1 MAKRSQTAQIEEVKT
16 LLHQLQRIRFEP
28 ANPDPQDGR
37 EGDSGQA
44 PVRPRTRSAKPFLV
58 GGVAL
63 VLISAAIAG
72 ASLLRDK
79 PGRQNRDSAT
89 AAVQQPASLA
99 PPSPGGAMTAQL
111 PEMGAA
117 LSLLQQAQQIMVSGD
132 ILRARQILVSAAD
145 AGPPDVA
152 LALARSYDPNFLQS
166 VTNPNAAADIEQAT
180 LWYRRW
186 HQAAVEK
193 GLVTDTQRL
202 DRILR
207 SMR

>member
-1 MAKRSQTAQIEEVKT
+1 MPKRSQTTQLEEVKT
-16 LLHQLQRIRFEP
+16 LLHQLQRIRSEP
-28 ANPDPQDGR
+28 ANPDPQHGS
-37 EGDSGQA
+37 EGGFSQA
-44 PVRPRTRSAKPFLV
+44 PLRTRSAKPLLL
-58 GGVAL
+58 GSVAL
-63 VLISAAIAG
+63 ILIAAAIVG
-72 ASLLRDK
+72 ASFLRDK
-79 PGRQNRDSAT
+79 PGRENRESAT
-89 AAVQQPASLA
+89 AALQQPASLA
-99 PPSPGGAMTAQL
+99 PSSLRGVTAEQL
-111 PEMGAA
+111 PETGAA

-132 ILRARQILVSAAD
+132 ILRARQMLVSAAD

-152 LALARSYDPNFLQS
+152 LVLARSYDPNFLQS